1 MEQLFVA
8 TLPSPIAWHF
18 ILGFLENSNVDVT
31 DVTTVYCSR
40 SILEVGRESC
50 IPDRQT
56 GPGTATGALPHNFH
70 PLLALIFLTFS
81 NQCLVPCKQITNGTF
96 VKVRQGQCMGTF
108 PSSKILLII
117 WPGGKNFCKVGSIFS
132 LGTLWDT
139 TRKSQNTKYRKYI
152 STEITF
158 TIGLLCF

>member
-56 GPGTATGALPHNFH
+56 GPGTATGATSQLSSSFGSNF
-70 PLLALIFLTFS
+70 PYFFKSMFGSL
-81 NQCLVPCKQITNGTF
+81 QTNY
-96 VKVRQGQCMGTF
+96 QWH
-108 PSSKILLII
+108 I
-117 WPGGKNFCKVGSIFS
+117 
-132 LGTLWDT
+132 
-139 TRKSQNTKYRKYI
+139 
-152 STEITF
+152 
-158 TIGLLCF
+158 